1 MSSTASPSNA
11 FRADIQGLR
20 AVAVTLVLLYHLW
33 PALVP
38 GGYVGVDVFFV
49 ISGYLITGMLV
60 REAERT
66 DRVSL
71 ARFYARR
78 IARLL
83 PAATATLLVVGI
95 VSFAILPR
103 LRWQNT
109 ATEVTA
115 STFYLENW
123 LLIVKSVD
131 YLASASTAS
140 PVQHFWSLSVE
151 EQFYIVWPFVI
162 LAALW
167 LSRRSGWPRRRVLW
181 TALLALAL
189 ASLAC
194 SVIGTARTPTPA
206 YFSSVTRFWELAL
219 GGLLYLWQPT
229 PRATC
234 SRQDRLVWPGLLAI
248 AASAAWYS
256 DLTAFPGHAA
266 LLPTLGAAAVIH
278 GGASAA
284 PGYNSS
290 VLRSRPLVYLGGI
303 SYSLYLWHWPII
315 VLYHV
320 GNDAGI
326 GVRQGIAI
334 LALSIVVAHFSKR
347 FIEDPIRESRPLR
360 NHAWRSFALGAGTA
374 LACTALATTLYARGT
389 PSALDIEALPRT
401 DYPGALALA
410 PGFVLKP
417 APFRPTPL
425 GAARD
430 RGRVYGG
437 HGTKRCIQDAEVTA
451 AMECEYGP
459 RDAAVT
465 VALVGDSLAAHWDPA
480 FELLAETRG
489 WRVLE
494 YMKHSCAFADV
505 TVYYSGFG
513 RDFTECDEWNQ
524 AVLRRLLLIRPDVVV
539 VSQSAGH
546 RLTGRDISASIP
558 VIAQGLRRTWHEL
571 SRAGIEIAV
580 MRHTPVQSRSVLEC
594 LSSADASI
602 EKCSATRERA
612 LVGGPMDVAARD
624 NPEVRLI
631 DMTDQFCSA
640 PLCPVVIGNVLVYS
654 DGHHLTAT
662 YARTLAPMLEARLA
676 EQIPLLRR
684 KPFSSAAR
692 IPQD

>member
-1 MSSTASPSNA
+1 MSSLAPTSNA

-20 AVAVTLVLLYHLW
+20 AVAVMAVLLYHLW

-38 GGYVGVDVFFV
+38 GGYIGVDVFFV

-78 IARLL
+78 IARLV
-83 PAATATLLVVGI
+83 PAATATLLVVGL

-109 ATEVTA
+109 AAEITA
-115 STFYLENW
+115 STFYVENW
-123 LLIVKSVD
+123 LLIRKSVD

-151 EQFYIVWPFVI
+151 EQFYIVWPLVI
-162 LAALW
+162 LAVVW
-167 LSRRSGWPRRRVLW
+167 LSRRNGWPRRRVLW
-181 TALLALAL
+181 TALLAIAL

-194 SVIGTARTPTPA
+194 SVIGTARMPTPA

-219 GGLLYLWQPT
+219 GGLLCLWQPA
-229 PRATC
+229 PRATR

-248 AASAAWYS
+248 AVSAAWYS

-278 GGASAA
+278 GGANAE
-284 PGYNSS
+284 PGDNSS
-290 VLRSRPLVYLGGI
+290 GLRSRPLLYLGGI

-326 GVRQGIAI
+326 GVGQGIAI

-347 FIEDPIRESRPLR
+347 FIEDPIRDSRPLR
-360 NHAWRSFALGAGTA
+360 THTCSFALGAGTVLACAA
-374 LACTALATTLYARGT
+374 LAARLHMRGA
-389 PSALDIEALPRT
+389 PSALEIEALPAT

-410 PGFVLKP
+410 PGFVLRP
-417 APFRPTPL
+417 APVRPTPL

-430 RGRVYGG
+430 RGRAYGG
-437 HGTKRCIQDAEVTA
+437 HGTTRCIQDADGTE

-459 RDAAVT
+459 RDAGVT
-465 VALVGDSLAAHWDPA
+465 VALVGDSLAAHWEPA
-480 FELLAETRG
+480 FERMADTRG
-489 WRVLE
+489 WRVLG
-494 YMKHSCAFADV
+494 YMKDSCAFADV
-505 TVYYSGFG
+505 TVYYRGFG
-513 RDFTECDEWNQ
+513 RDFTECDEWKQ
-524 AVLRRLLLIRPDVVV
+524 AVLRRLLLIRPNVVV
-539 VSQSAGH
+539 VSQSGRH
-546 RLTGRDISASIP
+546 HLTGRDISASIP

-580 MRHTPVQSRSVLEC
+580 MRHTPLQSASVLEC
-594 LSSADASI
+594 LSSADAST

-612 LVGGPMDVAARD
+612 LVGGPIDMAARD
-624 NPEVRLI
+624 NPEVHLI

-640 PLCPVVIGNVLVYS
+640 LLCPVVIGNVLVYS
-654 DGHHLTAT
+654 DAHHLTAT

-676 EQIPLLRR
+676 EQIPLLRA
-684 KPFSSAAR
+684 PH
-692 IPQD
+692 